1 MNVELRGN
9 FRGKFVDALEQAF
22 QNGQLR
28 FQGDSETPPLNP
40 RSRRLAAATVPARL
54 GGSS

>member
-1 MNVELRGN
+1 MLREI

-28 FQGDSETPPLNP
+28 FQGDLKTP
-40 RSRRLAAATVPARL
+40 RSTQDLRRLAAATVPARL
-54 GGSS
+54 GWST